1 MSFDTIVDFL
11 EPINRYELSNDV
23 GFKDTQL
30 GRHINAYEEEF
41 PDVSNADIV
50 LIGCGE
56 MRGEGGVN
64 NTDGP
69 DAVRSEFYN
78 LFHWHKNVIVADIGN
93 VKVGANIQD
102 TYAAL
107 KTMVSE
113 LIEQGKRVV
122 ILGGSH
128 DVTLAQYAAYTSLE
142 KIIEATCVDARIDL
156 NMDSVLPADNFL
168 MELLTGVPN
177 FIRHYNHIGFQ
188 SYFVHPQMLEVID
201 SLRFDCFRVGKVKEN
216 IEEME
221 PPIRNSNMLS
231 FDIAAIQHAH
241 APANKLSPNGFTGE
255 EACTLMQYAGM
266 SKNMSSIGIYGYNPS
281 QDTDSLTAKQISHLL
296 WYIMD
301 GIHKGKQEALLENR
315 DDFLEFTMAFAE
327 VETVFLQSK
336 KTGRWW
342 MQLHNEQFVAC
353 SKLDYMIACNNE
365 IPERWLRAMER
376 N

>member
-1 MSFDTIVDFL
+1 MSLDSIIDFL
-11 EPINRYELSNDV
+11 EPINRYELSNDI
-23 GFKDTQL
+23 GYKDTQL
-30 GRHINAYEEEF
+30 GRHINAYEDEF
-41 PDVSNADIV
+41 PDVSNADLV
-50 LIGCGE
+50 LVGCGE
-56 MRGEGGVN
+56 MRGEGGIN

-69 DAVRSEFYN
+69 NAVRTEFYN

-93 VKVGANIQD
+93 VKMGSSIQD

-107 KTMVSE
+107 KTIVSD
-113 LIEQGKRVV
+113 LIELGKRVV

-128 DVTLAQYAAYTSLE
+128 DVTMAQYGAYISLE

-156 NMDSVLPADNFL
+156 NMDSVLPSDNFL
-168 MELLTGVPN
+168 MEFLTGVPN
-177 FIRHYNHIGFQ
+177 FIKHYNHIGFQ
-188 SYFVHPQMLEVID
+188 SYFVHPHMLEVID

-221 PPIRNSNMLS
+221 PPMRNSHLLS

-266 SKNMSSIGIYGYNPS
+266 SNNISSIGIYGYNTS
-281 QDTDSLTAKQISHLL
+281 LDTDALTAKQISHLL

-315 DDFLEFTMAFAE
+315 DDFFEFTMAFAE
-327 VETVFLQSK
+327 IETVFLQSK

-342 MQLHNEQFVAC
+342 MQVNDGHYVAC
-353 SKLDYMIACNNE
+353 SKQDYLIACNNE

-376 N
+376 A

>member
-1 MSFDTIVDFL
+1 MSLQTIADFL
-11 EPINRYELSNDV
+11 EPINRYELSNDI
-23 GFKDTQL
+23 GYKDTQL
-30 GRHINAYEEEF
+30 GRHINAYEDEF
-41 PDVSNADIV
+41 PDVSNADLV
-50 LIGCGE
+50 LVGCGE
-56 MRGEGGVN
+56 MRGEGGFN

-69 DAVRSEFYN
+69 NAVRTEFYN

-93 VKVGANIQD
+93 VKMGSNIND

-107 KTMVSE
+107 KSIVSE
-113 LIEQGKRVV
+113 LIEIGKRVI

-128 DVTLAQYAAYTSLE
+128 DVTMAQYGAYISLE

-156 NMDSVLPADNFL
+156 NMDSVLPSDNFL
-168 MELLTGVPN
+168 MEFLTGVPN
-177 FIRHYNHIGFQ
+177 FIKHYNHIGFQ

-221 PPIRNSNMLS
+221 PPMRNSHLLS

-266 SKNMSSIGIYGYNPS
+266 SNNISSIGIYGYNTS
-281 QDTDSLTAKQISHLL
+281 LDTDALTAKQISHLL

-315 DDFLEFTMAFAE
+315 DDFFEFTMAFAE
-327 VETVFLQSK
+327 IETVFLQSK

-342 MQLHNEQFVAC
+342 MQVNDGHFVAC
-353 SKLDYMIACNNE
+353 SKQDYLIACNNE

-376 N
+376 A